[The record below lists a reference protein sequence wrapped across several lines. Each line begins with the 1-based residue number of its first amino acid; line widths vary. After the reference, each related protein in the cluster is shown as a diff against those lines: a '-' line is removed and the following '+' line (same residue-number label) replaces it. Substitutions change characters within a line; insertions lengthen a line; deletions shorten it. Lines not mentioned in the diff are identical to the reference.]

1 MANYNSVTLVGRL
14 THDPEVKF
22 TTGGTAVCE
31 CDIVIN
37 SSYTNKNTQQ
47 KVEESTFVPLVVWG
61 RTAEIF
67 GEYLSKGSTIL
78 VAGRLKLETW
88 TDKETQGK
96 RSKMKVV
103 VESMQMM
110 GAKGDKPS
118 GSGGGGK
125 RSQQSDGSH
134 SGGTQSSSEYSDGP
148 APGGDEVPF

>member
-14 THDPEVKF
+14 TNDPQVRF

-67 GEYLSKGSTIL
+67 GEYLMKGSTIL

-88 TDKETQGK
+88 KDKETQAN

-110 GAKGDKPS
+110 GAKGEKPS
-118 GSGGGGK
+118 GAGGGQ
-125 RSQQSDGSH
+125 RSKSSEENR
-134 SGGTQSSSEYSDGP
+134 SENTQSSSEYSDGP